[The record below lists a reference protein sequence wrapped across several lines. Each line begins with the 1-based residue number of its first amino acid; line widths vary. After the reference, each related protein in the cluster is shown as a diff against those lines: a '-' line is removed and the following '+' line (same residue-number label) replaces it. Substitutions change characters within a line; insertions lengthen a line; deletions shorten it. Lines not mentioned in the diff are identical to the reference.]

1 MAGTEK
7 ETVARAHVIIGWTAI
22 AASFAVSM
30 FGLAKLAIK
39 STGQA
44 DGDVLPG
51 AWLHGYFGQFAWLFG
66 TINVA
71 LGAKM
76 WWGETAKGTEA
87 AVIVLVVLIILL
99 TIARLYLVPTSV
111 QPAPKLKVVGANES
125 EGLLDKQAGS
135 RGHPA
140 QQGGTDP
147 ASVSVEYHN

>member
-39 STGQA
+39 STGQT

-99 TIARLYLVPTSV
+99 TMLGCTWSP
-111 QPAPKLKVVGANES
+111 PACSPPPS
-125 EGLLDKQAGS
+125 S
-135 RGHPA
+135 R
-140 QQGGTDP
+140 
-147 ASVSVEYHN
+147 